1 MADAN
6 SDVESIP
13 MGDDEDRIASLTTSD
28 EDADDESEQ
37 LSCPIC
43 LEAIAAKDVVRTR
56 CGHAF
61 CTDCVGKLREHAG
74 NNFPCP
80 CCKRPRAMAGS
91 SPRPR
96 NGGGGGGGGGDDDD
110 DDLEAEL
117 QRRIEHSRTLL
128 RTLGTTTTTNGG
140 GAGGGGGDS
149 DSDDDVVEMQRRLE
163 ALRTPHGTP
172 RPGRTAD
179 WWNAGQRERP
189 DAEAQRALAR
199 AAGRTILRYC
209 PGCHTPIA
217 KNGGCPQMSCP
228 CGMRFRW
235 YDARPI
241 RPCVE
246 CHVDSDEGP
255 IGRWKTCRYC
265 SNAAKAKCA
274 ALKVGTAAGMVPVA
288 TAAVG
293 VGVTAAAA
301 AVTVGATIA
310 AVPAVTIGPFAL
322 AYEPVRRLRKKK
334 SNPLAKAAASGAKLV
349 GDGAVMCLLA
359 MDGDSD

>member
-1 MADAN
+1 MDGRSAHSTRAQSERDVHTPWIIPYGADAN

-96 NGGGGGGGGGDDDD
+96 NGGGGG
-110 DDLEAEL
+110 
-117 QRRIEHSRTLL
+117 
-128 RTLGTTTTTNGG
+128 
-140 GAGGGGGDS
+140 DS

-163 ALRTPHGTP
+163 ALRTPNGTP
-172 RPGRTAD
+172 PPGRTAA

-288 TAAVG
+288 A
-293 VGVTAAAA
+293 
-301 AVTVGATIA
+301 A